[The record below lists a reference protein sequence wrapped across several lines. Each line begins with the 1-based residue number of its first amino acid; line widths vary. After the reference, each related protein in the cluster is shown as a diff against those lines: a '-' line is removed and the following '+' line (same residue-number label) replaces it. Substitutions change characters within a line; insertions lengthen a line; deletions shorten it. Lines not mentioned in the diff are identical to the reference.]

1 MSHYMTNI
9 CYSSVISFFK
19 SSEKMYE
26 VSDPLHFLKDQ
37 TSHYINKHFFFKKG
51 ILQKKKSFLLPICQL
66 PICIIYIIIFYL
78 MHDTNGSDISAA
90 LECRIRIFLV
100 T

>member
-51 ILQKKKSFLLPICQL
+51 ILQKKNHFYCLFVNYPYVLFTLLFFI
-66 PICIIYIIIFYL
+66 
-78 MHDTNGSDISAA
+78 
-90 LECRIRIFLV
+90 
-100 T
+100 